1 MSTLASVFA
10 VFHPPIFEIPQT
22 RGDYNILV
30 TPRAS
35 TSPLH
40 AWILAFRP
48 RTLFAA
54 AAPVAVGTA
63 VAIRDGGFALLPALA
78 ALLGALLLQ
87 VGSNLA
93 NDVFDFQRG
102 ADAPDRVGPLRVT
115 QTGLLTPAQVL
126 RGMWVVFALSLIPGL
141 YLAARG
147 GWPVVAIGITAI
159 AAAVLYTGGPLPYG
173 YKGMGEIFVFVF
185 FGPVAVSGTYYVQ
198 TNTLT
203 LLAIAASVPIGL
215 LTSAILVVNNLRDIG
230 PDRAVG
236 KTTLAVLLG
245 ARGTRIEYLLLLG
258 LAFAAPPALF
268 AAGLA
273 PPWVMIAWIS
283 APLAERQ
290 ARIVITQSGAALNAA
305 LAGTALLTL
314 AYSLLFAAGLT
325 VQ

>member
-1 MSTLASVFA
+1 
-10 VFHPPIFEIPQT
+10 
-22 RGDYNILV
+22 
-30 TPRAS
+30 
-35 TSPLH
+35 
-40 AWILAFRP
+40 
-48 RTLFAA
+48 LFAA

-115 QTGLLTPAQVL
+115 QSGLLTPAQVL

-147 GWPVVAIGITAI
+147 GWPVVAIGIAAI

-185 FGPVAVSGTYYVQ
+185 FGLVAVSGTYYVQ

-314 AYSLLFAAGLT
+314 AFSLLFAAGLT

>member
-1 MSTLASVFA
+1 
-10 VFHPPIFEIPQT
+10 
-22 RGDYNILV
+22 
-30 TPRAS
+30 
-35 TSPLH
+35 
-40 AWILAFRP
+40 
-48 RTLFAA
+48 LFAA

-102 ADAPDRVGPLRVT
+102 ADAPGRVGPLRVT
-115 QTGLLTPAQVL
+115 QTGLLTPTQVL

-147 GWPVVAIGITAI
+147 GWPVVAIGIAAI

-173 YKGMGEIFVFVF
+173 YKGMGEFFVFVF
-185 FGPVAVSGTYYVQ
+185 FGLVAVSGTYYVQ

-314 AYSLLFAAGLT
+314 AFSLLFAAGLT

>member
-1 MSTLASVFA
+1 MASVFA
-10 VFHPPIFEIPQT
+10 VCHPPIFEVPQT

-30 TPRAS
+30 FPRAN

-40 AWILAFRP
+40 AWILAIRP

-115 QTGLLTPAQVL
+115 QSGLLTPAQVL
-126 RGMWVVFALSLIPGL
+126 RGMWVVFGLSLIPGL

-147 GWPVVAIGITAI
+147 GWPVVAIGIAAI

-185 FGPVAVSGTYYVQ
+185 FGLVAVSGTYYVQ

-203 LLAIAASVPIGL
+203 LLAIAASIPVGL

-273 PPWVMIAWIS
+273 PPWVMIAWFS

-290 ARIVITQSGAALNAA
+290 ARIVITQSGAALNTA

-314 AYSLLFAAGLT
+314 AFSLLFAAGLT
-325 VQ
+325 IQ

>member
-1 MSTLASVFA
+1 M
-10 VFHPPIFEIPQT
+10 
-22 RGDYNILV
+22 
-30 TPRAS
+30 
-35 TSPLH
+35 
-40 AWILAFRP
+40 AFRP

-115 QTGLLTPAQVL
+115 QTGLLTPTQVL
-126 RGMWVVFALSLIPGL
+126 RGMWVVFGLSLIPGL

-185 FGPVAVSGTYYVQ
+185 FGLVAVSGTYYVQ

-314 AYSLLFAAGLT
+314 AFSLLFAAGLT